1 MTTSLAL
8 VAIIGFSVRSIVRA
22 RRHLRLALELDG
34 DASCGDLCPCTAFA
48 GVNDWDVTLVGSTDD
63 EMPCGCIPYEHDNYG
78 PCGGAA

>member
-34 DASCGDLCPCTAFA
+34 DASCGDWCPCGAYTPVDEPDCCVDARDA
-48 GVNDWDVTLVGSTDD
+48 DPWQDWTW
-63 EMPCGCIPYEHDNYG
+63 HNHYG
-78 PCGGAA
+78 EDAS